1 MEKNIILT
9 ADTAT
14 ENKAFELTELVKGI
28 AGWFSTP
35 VRLLASYYS
44 SILGKKVSV
53 RQTWLLVE
61 VQTAFFAGIF
71 PVDMSIVLRLMFVAW
86 FFLAKSTVRP
96 SKLSTVT
103 FGMSLQHSFSSST
116 RSSMV
121 NRGSFALLMSTATIR

>member
-71 PVDMSIVLRLMFVAW
+71 PVDMSIVLGLMFVACSLW
-86 FFLAKSTVRP
+86 LLCVAKRQCDKCP
-96 SKLSTVT
+96 MK
-103 FGMSLQHSFSSST
+103 
-116 RSSMV
+116 
-121 NRGSFALLMSTATIR
+121 

>member
-86 FFLAKSTVRP
+86 FFWAVMRCK
-96 SKLSTVT
+96 KA
-103 FGMSLQHSFSSST
+103 M
-116 RSSMV
+116 
-121 NRGSFALLMSTATIR
+121 